1 MRRIDLNDLSF
12 AAKLKSDLMIL
23 LWDLEKESLPQQEN
37 FLDEFRSVIGEFIEF
52 ESILQESFK
61 PNSNN

>member
-37 FLDEFRSVIGEFIEF
+37 FIDEFRSVIGEFIEF

-61 PNSNN
+61 PNSYN